1 MKRAIAIV
9 TEKGGRTSH
18 AAIVS
23 RELGIPAV
31 VGAEGATKKLKNDM
45 IVSVDGKS
53 GEVYKGSIKNETKAL
68 EGASKQQKPHRHFKT
83 LTKIYVNLAE
93 PEIASRVAK
102 LDSDGIGLLR
112 AEFMVA
118 GIGTHPKEFIKNRQ
132 EHVYVQ
138 KLTTALLKFVK
149 PFSPRPI
156 VYRATDFKTNEYR
169 HLKGGQH
176 YEPHEENPM
185 IGFRGASRY
194 IADPHEF
201 NLELQ
206 AIKKIW
212 DMGYTNL
219 HLMIPFVRVP
229 WEIIQIK
236 ELVRK
241 SGLLDYKGF
250 RLLIMVEV
258 PYCALNLEEFI
269 LKSLPVQGVNDLT
282 MMLLGVDRDNQE
294 VANVYDERN
303 PMIIQVL
310 EYIVSTA
317 AKHGITSSICGQ
329 AASDYPDIVERLVKA
344 GITSVSVNP
353 DAVDRTREL
362 IYHIEKKHL
371 GSIKK

>member
-1 MKRAIAIV
+1 MVISI
-9 TEKGGRTSH
+9 
-18 AAIVS
+18 
-23 RELGIPAV
+23 
-31 VGAEGATKKLKNDM
+31 
-45 IVSVDGKS
+45 DGKA
-53 GEVYKGSIKNETKAL
+53 GEIYKGSILSDVKKAS
-68 EGASKQQKPHRHFKT
+68 EIQKEQEPVHRFKT
-83 LTKIYVNLAE
+83 LTKVYVNLAE
-93 PEIASRVAK
+93 PEIALKTSK
-102 LDSDGIGLLR
+102 LDCDGIGLLR

-118 GIGTHPKEFIKNRQ
+118 GIGTHPKEFIRLKK
-132 EHVYVQ
+132 EDIYVQ
-138 KLTTALLKFVK
+138 KLVSDLLKFVK
-149 PFSPRPI
+149 PFSPRPVI
-156 VYRATDFKTNEYR
+156 YRATDFKTNEYR
-169 HLKGGQH
+169 HLKGGKD

-185 IGFRGASRY
+185 LGFRGASRY
-194 IADPHEF
+194 ISDSREF

-206 AIKKIW
+206 AIRRIW

-236 ELVRK
+236 ELVKK
-241 SGLLDYKGF
+241 SGLLSYPSF

-269 LKSLPVQGVNDLT
+269 EVGISGVSIGTNDLT

-303 PMIIQVL
+303 PAIIQVL

-353 DAVDRTREL
+353 DAVYRTREL
-362 IYHIEKKHL
+362 IYQIEKRHL
-371 GSIKK
+371 EAIKK